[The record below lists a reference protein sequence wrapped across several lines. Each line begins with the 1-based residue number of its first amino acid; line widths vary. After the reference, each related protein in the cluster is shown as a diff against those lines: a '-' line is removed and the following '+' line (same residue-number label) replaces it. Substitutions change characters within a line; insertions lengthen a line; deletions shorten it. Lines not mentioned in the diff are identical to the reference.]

1 MQCPKCKN
9 NGSRVVD
16 SRPADDGRSIR
27 RRRECEELWAKNKYY
42 VLSKSHKAYLDIRE
56 YLKEKEVDIS
66 NYSEE
71 DFEKLSQT
79 IQTGLMKV
87 AITLQGELLG

>member
-27 RRRECEELWAKNKYY
+27 RRRECEEMWLPFYN
-42 VLSKSHKAYLDIRE
+42 IRR
-56 YLKEKEVDIS
+56 LEK
-66 NYSEE
+66 
-71 DFEKLSQT
+71 
-79 IQTGLMKV
+79 G
-87 AITLQGELLG
+87 AIACH